1 MLHWLAFAI
10 HREPSMRIISLN
22 EAKQIAAASLTIA
35 GKTVD
40 IPNDFDIPA
49 HEFVIIEETF
59 QKVINGEINFY
70 QGATSLKEKH
80 ICKYDISHYFNKLA
94 SLAGK

>member
-1 MLHWLAFAI
+1 
-10 HREPSMRIISLN
+10 MRVLKECERHQVGGCALN
-22 EAKQIAAASLTIA
+22 VE
-35 GKTVD
+35 GKVID
-40 IPNDFDIPA
+40 IPNDFEIPA

-59 QKVINGEINFY
+59 QKIINGDMNFY

-80 ICKYDISHYFNKLA
+80 ICKYDVSHYFNQLV